1 MATFSGKDGKV
12 LSGSTPLADISH
24 WRLKTI
30 AKNIAYASS
39 ATLGHKRRLPGVKD
53 AGGSFT
59 FRLNAADAITA
70 QLDVGDLVT
79 LKLYVDVTN
88 FFSVPAIID
97 AVEVE
102 TDISTGKM
110 VGGTVEFS
118 ADGAWTEPSFG
129 S

>member
-12 LSGSTPLADISH
+12 LSGAGLLADITH

-30 AKNIAYASS
+30 AKNVAYASS
-39 ATLGHKRRLPGVKD
+39 ATGGYKRRLAGVKD
-53 AGGSFT
+53 AAGSFT
-59 FRLNAADAITA
+59 FRLNASDAMTA

-79 LKLYVDVTN
+79 LKLYVDAAN

-97 AVEVE
+97 TVEVE
-102 TDISTGKM
+102 TDITTGKV

>member
-1 MATFSGKDGKV
+1 MATFSGKDGTV
-12 LSGSTPLADISH
+12 LSGSTTLADITH

-30 AKNIAYASS
+30 AQNVAYASS
-39 ATLGHKRRLPGVKD
+39 ATSGHRKRLPGVKD

-59 FRLNAADAITA
+59 FRLNASDAVTA
-70 QLDVGDLVT
+70 ELDVGDLVT
-79 LKLYVDVTN
+79 LKLYVDATN
-88 FFSVPAIID
+88 FFSVPAIVD

-102 TDISTGKM
+102 TDISTGKV
-110 VGGTVEFS
+110 VGGAVEFS